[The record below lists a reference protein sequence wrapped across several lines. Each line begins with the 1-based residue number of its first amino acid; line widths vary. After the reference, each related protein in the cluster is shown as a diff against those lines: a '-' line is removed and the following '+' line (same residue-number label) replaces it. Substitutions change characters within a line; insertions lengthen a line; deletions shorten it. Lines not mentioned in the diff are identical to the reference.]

1 MSQDLKNNAIFVY
14 QGGRSEPLDKK
25 TSFGEQAY
33 FVNFKY
39 FFGPSVVAVTS
50 NQTSSYSVTVTV
62 SQNNHQSFSVGV
74 FVPLGIIFFLSL
86 VAVSYDM
93 AGFLYRSSL
102 WSSVEEG
109 GCCPHILLPPVH
121 RY

>member
-25 TSFGEQAY
+25 TSFGEHEY
-33 FVNFKY
+33 FVVVKL
-39 FFGPSVVAVTS
+39 FFIPSVVAVTS
-50 NQTSSYSVTVTV
+50 NQTSSHSVTVKV
-62 SQNNHQSFSVGV
+62 SRNNDHSFSVGV
-74 FVPLGIIFFLSL
+74 FVPLGIILFLSL
-86 VAVSYDM
+86 VAVFYDL
-93 AGFLYRSSL
+93 AGFLYRNSF

-109 GCCPHILLPPVH
+109 GCCPPFLLPPVH

>member
-1 MSQDLKNNAIFVY
+1 MSQELKKNAIFVY
-14 QGGRSEPLDKK
+14 QGGHSEPLDK
-25 TSFGEQAY
+25 TTRFGEHDY
-33 FVNFKY
+33 FLVLKL
-39 FFGPSVVAVTS
+39 FFIPSVVAVIS
-50 NQTSSYSVTVTV
+50 NQTSSHSVTVKV
-62 SQNNHQSFSVGV
+62 SRNSHQSFSVGV
-74 FVPLGIIFFLSL
+74 FVPLGIILFLSL

-109 GCCPHILLPPVH
+109 WCCPPFLLPPVH